1 MTLKTLQ
8 DNLWLMK
15 YSIFTLFILF
25 FFLSFTNHSN
35 AKNEYLNDGSYA
47 CERGSFEPYTEV
59 RQREFK
65 TGTSDE
71 YQDQIVGFRFRMP
84 IGATCDDDYIA
95 EQQKKQKLKTQL
107 ELIKECKRIP
117 KISPPPVEFAELFNM
132 CNKLGVAGVI
142 INKKPEGNHWDNLKI
157 QYLKDNPDIVIME
170 QAIPNEIK

>member
-1 MTLKTLQ
+1 MTLKTLR
-8 DNLWLMK
+8 DNLLW
-15 YSIFTLFILF
+15 II
-25 FFLSFTNHSN
+25 FFLCVATYAQ

-170 QAIPNEIK
+170 QAIPNEKFK

>member
-1 MTLKTLQ
+1 MA
-8 DNLWLMK
+8 
-15 YSIFTLFILF
+15 YEIFYIYIIYFIL
-25 FFLSFTNHSN
+25 LCIIYNLLLQ

-84 IGATCDDDYIA
+84 IGATCDDEYIA

-117 KISPPPVEFAELFNM
+117 RISPPPVEFAELFNM
-132 CNKLGVAGVI
+132 CNKLGVVGVV
-142 INKKPEGNHWDNLKI
+142 INKRPEGRPLG
-157 QYLKDNPDIVIME
+157 
-170 QAIPNEIK
+170 

>member
-1 MTLKTLQ
+1 MTLKTLR
-8 DNLWLMK
+8 DNLLW
-15 YSIFTLFILF
+15 II
-25 FFLSFTNHSN
+25 FFLCVATCVQ

-47 CERGSFEPYTEV
+47 CERGSFEPYSEV

-84 IGATCDDDYIA
+84 LGATCDDEYIA

-132 CNKLGVAGVI
+132 CNKLGVVGIVEE
-142 INKKPEGNHWDNLKI
+142 KRPEGRHWDNLKI
-157 QYLKDNPDIVIME
+157 QYLKDNPDVVIME
-170 QAIPNEIK
+170 QAMPQ

>member
-1 MTLKTLQ
+1 
-8 DNLWLMK
+8 MK
-15 YSIFTLFILF
+15 PFISILFI
-25 FFLSFTNHSN
+25 FFLSTVFTSHSN

-47 CERGSFEPYTEV
+47 CERGSFEPYSEV

-84 IGATCDDDYIA
+84 LGATCDDEYIA

-132 CNKLGVAGVI
+132 CNKLGVVGIVEEKDQKVDTGI
-142 INKKPEGNHWDNLKI
+142 I
-157 QYLKDNPDIVIME
+157 
-170 QAIPNEIK
+170 

>member
-1 MTLKTLQ
+1 MTLKTLR
-8 DNLWLMK
+8 DNLLW
-15 YSIFTLFILF
+15 IAFFICVA
-25 FFLSFTNHSN
+25 TYAQ

-47 CERGSFEPYTEV
+47 CERGSFEPYSEV

-84 IGATCDDDYIA
+84 LGATCDDEYIA

-132 CNKLGVAGVI
+132 CNKLGVVKFI
-142 INKKPEGNHWDNLKI
+142 DKKPEGSHWENLKI

-170 QAIPNEIK
+170 QAMPNETK

>member
-1 MTLKTLQ
+1 MTLKTLR
-8 DNLWLMK
+8 DNLLWI
-15 YSIFTLFILF
+15 IFFVCVATCVQ
-25 FFLSFTNHSN
+25 

-47 CERGSFEPYTEV
+47 CERGSFEPYSEV

-84 IGATCDDDYIA
+84 LGATCDDEYIA

-117 KISPPPVEFAELFNM
+117 RISPPPVEFAELFNM
-132 CNKLGVAGVI
+132 CNKLGVVGIVKD
-142 INKKPEGNHWDNLKI
+142 KKPEGRYWDNLKI
-157 QYLKDNPDIVIME
+157 QYLKDNPDIIIME

>member
-1 MTLKTLQ
+1 
-8 DNLWLMK
+8 MK
-15 YSIFTLFILF
+15 PFISILFI
-25 FFLSFTNHSN
+25 FFLSTVFTSHSN

-47 CERGSFEPYTEV
+47 CERGSFEPYSEV

-65 TGTSDE
+65 TGTSGE

-84 IGATCDDDYIA
+84 LGATCDDEYIA

-132 CNKLGVAGVI
+132 CNKLGVVGIVED
-142 INKKPEGNHWDNLKI
+142 KRPEGRHWDNLKI

-170 QAIPNEIK
+170 QAMPK

>member
-1 MTLKTLQ
+1 MTLKTLR
-8 DNLWLMK
+8 DNLLW
-15 YSIFTLFILF
+15 IAFFICVA
-25 FFLSFTNHSN
+25 TYAE

-47 CERGSFEPYTEV
+47 CERGSFEPYAEI
-59 RQREFK
+59 RQREYK

-71 YQDQIVGFRFRMP
+71 NQDQMLGFRFRMP
-84 IGATCDDDYIA
+84 LGATCDDEYIA

-132 CNKLGVAGVI
+132 CNKLGVVGIVEE
-142 INKKPEGNHWDNLKI
+142 KRPEGRHWDNLKI

-170 QAIPNEIK
+170 QAIPNETK

>member
-1 MTLKTLQ
+1 
-8 DNLWLMK
+8 MK
-15 YSIFTLFILF
+15 LFISILF
-25 FFLSFTNHSN
+25 IFFLSTVFTSHSN

-47 CERGSFEPYTEV
+47 CERGSFEPYSEV

-84 IGATCDDDYIA
+84 LGATCDDEYIA

-132 CNKLGVAGVI
+132 CNKLGVVGIVEE
-142 INKKPEGNHWDNLKI
+142 KRPEGRHWDNLKI

-170 QAIPNEIK
+170 QAIPNETK

>member
-1 MTLKTLQ
+1 MTLKTWQ
-8 DNLWLMK
+8 DRICFMK
-15 YSIFTLFILF
+15 LFISILF
-25 FFLSFTNHSN
+25 IFFLSTVFTSHSN

-47 CERGSFEPYTEV
+47 CERGSFEPYSEV

-84 IGATCDDDYIA
+84 LGATCDDEYIA

-132 CNKLGVAGVI
+132 CNKLGVVGIVEE
-142 INKKPEGNHWDNLKI
+142 KRPEGRHWDNLKI
-157 QYLKDNPDIVIME
+157 QYLKDNPDVVIME
-170 QAIPNEIK
+170 QAMPQ

>member
-1 MTLKTLQ
+1 MTLKIWQ
-8 DNLWLMK
+8 DRICFMK
-15 YSIFTLFILF
+15 PFISILFI
-25 FFLSFTNHSN
+25 FFLSTVFTSHSN

-47 CERGSFEPYTEV
+47 CERGSFEPYSEV

-84 IGATCDDDYIA
+84 LGATCDDEYIA

-132 CNKLGVAGVI
+132 CNKLGVVGIVEE
-142 INKKPEGNHWDNLKI
+142 KRPEGRHWDNLKI
-157 QYLKDNPDIVIME
+157 QYLKDNPDVVIME
-170 QAIPNEIK
+170 QAMPQ